1 MKLNIDL
8 NEELGIR
15 IFSFPMRYQPI
26 DLKDRS
32 HIGDNWHRFYLRSMQ
47 IILQATHGIV
57 SGAPDYFKE
66 AFGDNTESYKELLL
80 WPHHYLFN
88 RQWYKKYG
96 GTPELEEYLQKLSKL
111 TPNEKNELL
120 EVLTLNPSAYKK
132 DSISRTNKVKSI
144 VMDHYLPLQTVD
156 ERKIWDAMRK
166 QRKVSDDFN
175 LPEDE
180 RVEDAGLS
188 EKVA

>member
-1 MKLNIDL
+1 MKFNIDL
-8 NEELGIR
+8 NVELGIR

-32 HIGDNWHRFYLRSMQ
+32 HIGNNWHRFYLRSMQ

-57 SGAPDYFKE
+57 SGAPEYFKG
-66 AFGDNTESYKELLL
+66 AFGENSESYKELLQR
-80 WPHHYLFN
+80 PHHYLFN
-88 RQWYKKYG
+88 REWYKNYG
-96 GTPELEEYLQKLSKL
+96 GSSELEEYLKKMSKLSL
-111 TPNEKNELL
+111 NDKNELL
-120 EVLTLNPSAYKK
+120 EVLTLNPSEYKK
-132 DSISRTNKVKSI
+132 DSIGRTNKVKAI
-144 VMDHYLPLQTVD
+144 VMDHYLPLKTMD
-156 ERKIWDAMRK
+156 ERKIWDAMK
-166 QRKVSDDFN
+166 TQRKIPNTYN